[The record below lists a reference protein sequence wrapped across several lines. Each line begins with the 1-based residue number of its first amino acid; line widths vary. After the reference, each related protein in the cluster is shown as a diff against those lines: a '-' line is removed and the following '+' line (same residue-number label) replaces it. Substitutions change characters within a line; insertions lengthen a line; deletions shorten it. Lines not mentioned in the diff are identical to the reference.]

1 MKIFGGTMLT
11 FEEKLAIIE
20 DFPQLTR
27 KDVSLKRVNFQY
39 EGSVTDKKNVVFHLH
54 PNGNGFVYV
63 GLLTGYERDEKGM
76 VNIKNF
82 TEKALRSVIEKS
94 ISSLSGQEGESYE
107 NETWVNEND
116 FTLVL
121 IHEHELF
128 NVYAGE
134 LLDGTFTS
142 YPEACD
148 YLMQEGF
155 TRKLN

>member
-1 MKIFGGTMLT
+1 MLT

-27 KDVSLKRVNFQY
+27 KDVSLNRVNFQY
-39 EGSVTDKKNVVFHLH
+39 EESVMDKKNVVFHLH
-54 PNGNGFVYV
+54 PNGNGFVYA
-63 GLLTGYERDEKGM
+63 GLLTGYECDDRGL
-76 VNIKNF
+76 VNIRNF

-94 ISSLSGQEGESYE
+94 ISSLSEQDAISHED
-107 NETWVNEND
+107 ETWVNENE

-121 IHEHELF
+121 THENELW
-128 NVYAGE
+128 NVYAGK

-155 TRKLN
+155 TKKHY